1 MDGMVMTVKANPTSS
16 SVEDYVKTIY
26 GYTEWQDKPINSSQ
40 LAARLGVANSSV
52 SEMVRKLK
60 DSGLV
65 DHQPYGSI
73 RLTEQGLILAL
84 SMVRR
89 HRLLE
94 TYLAQELGY
103 RWDQVHDEAETLE
116 HAVSDIFIERLSA
129 KLGHPTRDP
138 HGDPIPGPDGGI
150 QLPEALQLV
159 QLDVGH
165 RGQITRISDENP
177 QLLRYLDAEQIQLD
191 AAVEI
196 LGRKPFGGALMVR
209 LGEGKQSR
217 EIDVS
222 DEVGA
227 ALWVSD
233 TAVHQGCTLT

>member
-1 MDGMVMTVKANPTSS
+1 MKANPTSS
-16 SVEDYVKTIY
+16 SSVENYVKTIY
-26 GYTEWQDKPINSSQ
+26 GYTEWQDKPINSTQ
-40 LAARLGVANSSV
+40 LATRLGVANSSV

-73 RLTEQGLILAL
+73 KLTESGLALAL

-94 TYLAQELGY
+94 TYLAQELDY

-129 KLGHPTRDP
+129 KLGHPSRDP
-138 HGDPIPGPDGGI
+138 HGDPIPGPDGTI
-150 QLPEALQLV
+150 KLPAALQLV
-159 QLDVGH
+159 KLDTGH
-165 RGQITRISDENP
+165 RGEITRISDENP
-177 QLLRYLDAEQIQLD
+177 QLLRYLDEQQIDLD
-191 AAVEI
+191 APVEV

-209 LGEGKQSR
+209 VGTGAASR
-217 EIDVS
+217 ELDLG
-222 DEVGA
+222 DEVA
-227 ALWVSD
+227 SALWVSD
-233 TAVHQGCTLT
+233 TAVHQDCALG

>member
-1 MDGMVMTVKANPTSS
+1 MKANSTSS

-73 RLTEQGLILAL
+73 RLTEKGLALAL

-116 HAVSDIFIERLSA
+116 HAVSDTFIERLSA
-129 KLGHPTRDP
+129 KLGHPVRDP
-138 HGDPIPGPDGGI
+138 HGDPIPGPDGRI
-150 QLPEALQLV
+150 ELPSAHRLAE
-159 QLDVGH
+159 LDPGH
-165 RGQITRISDENP
+165 RGQIIRISDENP
-177 QLLRYLDAEQIQLD
+177 SLLRYLDDERIELD
-191 AAVEI
+191 AAVEVV
-196 LGRKPFGGALMVR
+196 GRRPFGGALVVR
-209 LGEGKQSR
+209 FGAGEASR
-217 EIDVS
+217 ELDVS
-222 DEVGA
+222 DEVGS

-233 TAVHQGCTLT
+233 TAVHQGCALR

>member
-1 MDGMVMTVKANPTSS
+1 MVVTVKANPTSS

-73 RLTEQGLILAL
+73 RLTEKGLALAL

-116 HAVSDIFIERLSA
+116 HAVSDTFIERLSA
-129 KLGHPTRDP
+129 KLGHPVRDP
-138 HGDPIPGPDGGI
+138 HGDPIPGPDGRI
-150 QLPEALQLV
+150 ELPSAHRLAE
-159 QLDVGH
+159 LDPGH
-165 RGQITRISDENP
+165 RGQIIRISDENP
-177 QLLRYLDAEQIQLD
+177 SLLRYLDDERIELD
-191 AAVEI
+191 AAVEVV
-196 LGRKPFGGALMVR
+196 GRRPFGGALVVR
-209 LGEGKQSR
+209 FGAGETSR
-217 EIDVS
+217 ELDVS
-222 DEVGA
+222 DEVGS

-233 TAVHQGCTLT
+233 TAVHQGCALR